1 MGASEG
7 VQGLTKTVTAR
18 KGCVHRR
25 ALIRGGIVTWLAVGL
40 LAVLQASGHAALG
53 QSAAAGKADAPAS
66 PLSVDPRVWAEA
78 ASANELKALNYRESY
93 LRYRM
98 HVVDEKGDKVRD
110 VIESKDGSVARLILR
125 DGKPLTDEQDEGE
138 RQRLNN
144 MLESPSA
151 YAKHVKNDASG
162 RKIADSL
169 IRLMP
174 DAMLYTYVPGQPQT
188 GKNPGMAEIVLDYE
202 PNPKFSP
209 PTTTA
214 EALTGLKG
222 RVWIDAKSK
231 YVVRMEGTIFR
242 GINFGWGMLAHIYPD
257 GKLMVEQT
265 DSGGGRWIFTN
276 FTEQLSVRA
285 LMVKTLNVKS
295 NVEAS
300 EFKADQRDELPG
312 RDPCAVEHAAAEVV

>member
-1 MGASEG
+1 LSIAGKGKRVCVQRRVLPDMGLACWLI
-7 VQGLTKTVTAR
+7 LTLFVALQVRGATAM
-18 KGCVHRR
+18 
-25 ALIRGGIVTWLAVGL
+25 
-40 LAVLQASGHAALG
+40 G
-53 QSAAAGKADAPAS
+53 QNTAAGKAEAAVS
-66 PLSVDPRVWAEA
+66 PLSVDPLVWIRA
-78 ASANELKALNYRESY
+78 ASANELAALHYKGSY

-98 HVVDEKGDKVRD
+98 HLIDDKGDKVRD

-125 DGKPLTDEQDEGE
+125 DGKPLTEEQDNNE
-138 RQRLNN
+138 RQRLNE
-144 MLESPSA
+144 MLQSPSA

-162 RKIADSL
+162 LKIADSL

-174 DAMLYTYVPGQPQT
+174 EAMVYTYVPGQPQT
-188 GKNPGMAEIVLDYE
+188 GKNPGMIEVVLDYE

-222 RVWIDAKSK
+222 RVWIDTKTK

-242 GINFGWGMLAHIYPD
+242 GINFGWGMLAHIYPG
-257 GKLMVEQT
+257 GKLTIEQT
-265 DSGGGRWIFTN
+265 DAGGGRWIFTN

-300 EFKADQRDELPG
+300 EFKPVSEMSYQDAIHVLLNTPLPK
-312 RDPCAVEHAAAEVV
+312 